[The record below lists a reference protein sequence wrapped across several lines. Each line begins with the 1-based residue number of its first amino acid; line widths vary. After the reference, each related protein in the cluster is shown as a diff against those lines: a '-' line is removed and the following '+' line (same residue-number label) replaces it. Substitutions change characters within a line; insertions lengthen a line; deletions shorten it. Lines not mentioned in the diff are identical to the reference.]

1 MTQQRET
8 VNNIKIKAL
17 EDRIE
22 LIDSHNQQRH
32 DEIKAILGQMS
43 NILLSL
49 SKESTESRTK
59 IDFIE
64 KQIDIMQ
71 SIQRETDKDLTD
83 VKISTKEKL
92 SIAGMSTIA
101 STVLTQVIGKIS

>member
-1 MTQQRET
+1 MTQPRET

-22 LIDSHNQQRH
+22 LSDSHNQQRH

-43 NILLSL
+43 NILLEL

-92 SIAGMSTIA
+92 SITGLSTVASTIL
-101 STVLTQVIGKIS
+101 SHFIGKI